1 MHIESFVLLILGLI
15 SIITFTMAI
24 HGLLMFF
31 KELNDDWKIRKMQR
45 QYAEKYDDPFYIE
58 EDK

>member
-1 MHIESFVLLILGLI
+1 MHIESFVLIILGLI

-24 HGLLMFF
+24 HGILMFIRQ
-31 KELNDDWKIRKMQR
+31 LNDDWKIKKIQRK
-45 QYAEKYDDPFYIE
+45 YAEKYDDPFYVE

>member
-1 MHIESFVLLILGLI
+1 MRIESFVLIILGLI

-24 HGLLMFF
+24 HGILMFF
-31 KELNDDWKIRKMQR
+31 RQLNDDWKIRKVQR
-45 QYAEKYDDPFYIE
+45 KYAEKYDDPFYVE